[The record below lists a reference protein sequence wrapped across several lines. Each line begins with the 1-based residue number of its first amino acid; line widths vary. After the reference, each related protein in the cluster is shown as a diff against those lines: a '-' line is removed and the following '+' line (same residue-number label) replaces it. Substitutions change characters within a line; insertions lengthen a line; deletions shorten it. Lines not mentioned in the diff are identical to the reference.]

1 MNQTPPV
8 YRPPALACRSVR
20 GTGFQPVICQL
31 FISANAKGAPRVR
44 CPDRPESGEA
54 GRATPPP
61 PLALRC
67 WTAAR
72 VDVRE
77 RNTE

>member
-20 GTGFQPVICQL
+20 GTGFQPVILCQL

-54 GRATPPP
+54 RHSRLPRPLWLCDAMLDSRAS
-61 PLALRC
+61 
-67 WTAAR
+67 
-72 VDVRE
+72 
-77 RNTE
+77 

>member
-31 FISANAKGAPRVR
+31 FISAYAKGAPRVR
-44 CPDRPESGEA
+44 CPDQPESGEA
-54 GRATPPP
+54 SDTRRLPR
-61 PLALRC
+61 PLCDAGQPRG
-67 WTAAR
+67 
-72 VDVRE
+72 
-77 RNTE
+77 